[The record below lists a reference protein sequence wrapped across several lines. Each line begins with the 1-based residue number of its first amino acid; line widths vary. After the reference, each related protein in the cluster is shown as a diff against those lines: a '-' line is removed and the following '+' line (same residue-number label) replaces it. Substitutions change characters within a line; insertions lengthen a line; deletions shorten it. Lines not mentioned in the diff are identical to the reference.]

1 MITAIVAGLVIAV
14 AMIIYALIRTGKG
27 NDDIDPYNGDGF

>member
-14 AMIIYALIRTGKG
+14 AMIIYALIRTGNG
-27 NDDIDPYNGDGF
+27 GDDIDHYGDGF